1 MSGCSEVRLESPVGL
16 VSLGSSSIAF
26 SVTLRSSA
34 SLDGLL
40 LSPSGGIASISIL
53 SGLLSFF
60 IDRSPLCLVTSTLV
74 EGGSFVIVL
83 VVVALSASSGA
94 AVATWPLTL
103 LAGVGKELVAL
114 VGCCEF
120 CADMVRDEGGDDSEA
135 AADGAR
141 ANGVCAGGLCVVVG
155 ILDSFF

>member
-34 SLDGLL
+34 SLDGLW
-40 LSPSGGIASISIL
+40 LSSGGGTASISML

-60 IDRSPLCLVTSTLV
+60 IDESPLRLVTSTLV
-74 EGGSFVIVL
+74 EGGSF

-94 AVATWPLTL
+94 AVAIWPLTL